1 MTYTKKTFYIRYS
14 LQKFDGINEYVG
26 FILAEDQTD
35 AMQQIRQIS
44 SDLKQDECII
54 DVCEEASNF
63 DYDTDMYEVMK

>member
-14 LQKFDGINEYVG
+14 LQKFNGINEYVG

-54 DVCEEASNF
+54 DVCEEASKF
-63 DYDTDMYEVMK
+63 DYDTDMYEAMK